1 MTVAQCAA
9 MAPFKHHLRSTFL
22 AGVFAAVPIVVTG
35 VAVCYADSQTR
46 VISKRLFGLDAPLL
60 GIAIALAAIYLLGLA
75 VTSIVGRWVL
85 RAADWV
91 LIRVPLLKPV
101 YQAWK
106 QVVLAPGEGIFAK
119 VVLIRDESGQMDVLG
134 FTSGQ
139 PTSPGGETLCV
150 FVPAAPNPTSG
161 RLYFVPR
168 GRCRML
174 SVSPEEA
181 FKMILSGG
189 SYVPAGIA

>member
-1 MTVAQCAA
+1 

-35 VAVCYADSQTR
+35 VAVWYADAHTR
-46 VISKRLFGLDAPLL
+46 VLSRRLFGLDAPLL
-60 GIAIALAAIYLLGLA
+60 GVLIALAAIYVLGLG
-75 VTSIVGRWVL
+75 VTSIVGRSVL
-85 RAADWV
+85 RAADWI

-119 VVLIRDESGQMDVLG
+119 VVLIVDESARMDVLG
-134 FTSGQ
+134 FTSGR
-139 PTSPGGETLCV
+139 PTSPGGRTLCV

-161 RLYFVPR
+161 RLYFVAR
-168 GRCRML
+168 ERCRML
-174 SVSPEEA
+174 DVSPEEA